1 MKNYMVSILFGCCVL
16 PLVAWAQDEQ
26 SPAPQMS
33 PEQMAMM
40 QAWERA
46 ATPGGEH
53 ERLATQVGTWHGQVE
68 SWSVP
73 GTDPMVSQS
82 KVERKMSLD
91 GRVLEEHW
99 SGNMMG
105 QDFVGHGRTGFDNV
119 QQQYWST
126 WTDNMST
133 SLMTFSGQY
142 DEAAEQYVF
151 TGSYVDPVSKRTV
164 NTRSVSMSP
173 EEGKEVME
181 MYEVVG
187 ENERMTMRITLTRQ

>member
-1 MKNYMVSILFGCCVL
+1 MKNYMVSILFGCCIL
-16 PLVAWAQDEQ
+16 PLAAWAQDEQ
-26 SPAPQMS
+26 NPALQMS

-46 ATPGGEH
+46 ATPGAEH
-53 ERLATQVGTWHGQVE
+53 ERLAAQVGTWQGQVE

-105 QDFVGHGRTGFDNV
+105 RDFVGHSRTGFDNV
-119 QQQYWST
+119 QQKYWST

-133 SLMTFSGQY
+133 SLMTFSGEY
-142 DEAAEQYVF
+142 DEAAEQYVY

-181 MYEVVG
+181 MYEVDG
-187 ENERMTMRITLTRQ
+187 DNERMTMRITLTRQ

>member
-1 MKNYMVSILFGCCVL
+1 MKSYMVSVLFGCCLL
-16 PLVAWAQDEQ
+16 PLVALAQDEQ
-26 SPAPQMS
+26 ASAPPMS

-46 ATPGGEH
+46 ATPGAEH
-53 ERLATQVGTWHGQVE
+53 ARLAAQVGSWQGKVE

-73 GTDPMVSQS
+73 GTDPIISQS
-82 KVERKMSLD
+82 MVERSMSMD
-91 GRVLEEHW
+91 GRVLEERW

-105 QDFVGHGRTGFDNV
+105 RDFVGHGRTGFDNV

-133 SLMTFSGQY
+133 SLMTFSGKY
-142 DEAAEQYVF
+142 DEAAERYEF

-164 NTRSVSMSP
+164 QTRSVSMAP

-181 MYEVVG
+181 MYEVIG
-187 ENERMTMRITLTRQ
+187 DSERMTMRITLTRQ

>member
-1 MKNYMVSILFGCCVL
+1 MKSYMVSVLFGCCLL
-16 PLVAWAQDEQ
+16 PLVALAQDEQ
-26 SPAPQMS
+26 ASAPPMS

-46 ATPGGEH
+46 ATPGAEH
-53 ERLATQVGTWHGQVE
+53 ARLAAQVGSWQGQVE

-82 KVERKMSLD
+82 RVERSMSMD
-91 GRVLEEHW
+91 GRVLEERW

-105 QDFVGHGRTGFDNV
+105 RDFVGHGRTGFDNV

-133 SLMTFSGQY
+133 SLMTFSGKY
-142 DEAAEQYVF
+142 DEAAERYEF

-164 NTRSVSMSP
+164 QTRSVSMAP

-181 MYEVVG
+181 MYEVIG
-187 ENERMTMRITLTRQ
+187 DSERMTMRITLTRQ